1 MIDDTTQQIINE
13 QASYVQEDSG
23 AGETEQIKQPTAQSQ
38 DANTSQISEKEKN
51 LRYLRERAEA
61 AERRS
66 QELERMIQQNNQ
78 PKQVVAEEEDEL
90 DVSDDMYIE
99 GKQFKKYVK
108 TLQKELKATKKQ
120 VEESYQAN
128 QVINA
133 EVRLKSQYNDFDSIV
148 TKENL
153 DRLASNKPSL
163 YRSIM
168 ASTDIY
174 DRGATAY
181 EMIKATGVAIDPY
194 EQENRRLVENQSKP
208 RAAAN
213 IAPQGSENPLTRVGD
228 YDRRILTEDRKEQL
242 RKQVELAKS
251 YR

>member
-13 QASYVQEDSG
+13 QASFVQEDS
-23 AGETEQIKQPTAQSQ
+23 ETAHNNNLVNQPTAQSQ
-38 DANTSQISEKEKN
+38 DALKAQPSEKEKN

-78 PKQVVAEEEDEL
+78 PKQVDEEEEL

-128 QVINA
+128 QIINA
-133 EVRLKSQYNDFDSIV
+133 EVRLKSQYNDFDAIV

-153 DRLASNKPSL
+153 DRLAVNKPAL

-168 ASTDIY
+168 ASNDVY
-174 DRGATAY
+174 DRGSTAY